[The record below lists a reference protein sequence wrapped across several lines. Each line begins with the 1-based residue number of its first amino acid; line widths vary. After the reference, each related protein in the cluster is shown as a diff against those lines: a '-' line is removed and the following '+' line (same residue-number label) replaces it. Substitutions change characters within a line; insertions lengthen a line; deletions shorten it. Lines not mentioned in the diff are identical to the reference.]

1 MTDVSCWMILEN
13 AVIYLFS
20 TVFPLLTEHKTHFSI
35 QFSEVIIN
43 EVIFFLL
50 CKAAVTEE
58 RC

>member
-43 EVIFFLL
+43 EVIFFCFVRQL
-50 CKAAVTEE
+50 
-58 RC
+58 